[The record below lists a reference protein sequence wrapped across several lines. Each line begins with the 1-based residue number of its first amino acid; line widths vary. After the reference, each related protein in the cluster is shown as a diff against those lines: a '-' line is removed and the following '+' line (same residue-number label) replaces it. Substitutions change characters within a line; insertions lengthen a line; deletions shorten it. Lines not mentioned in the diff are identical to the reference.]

1 MTGAVKSCLS
11 SLIDRYIKLKQAL
24 GRDFT
29 RERRILEHLSKFL
42 NRAGATDLTQTEF
55 DDWCKT
61 QLHLSSGLRRNRM
74 QIVRNFLLYRSRTEP
89 NCFVPNDRLFPARH
103 QVVRPHIFS
112 ELEIARLLQA
122 TAKLPDSPRRVM
134 GPAVWRLAVV
144 LLYTTGLRR
153 RELVRLTLGDYNQ
166 REHTLL
172 IRETKFHKSRYLPLS
187 ADTSREIKGYL
198 AARKKHR
205 LPMLSDSPLL
215 WSGRAAERS
224 LSVDALRNG
233 MRALCRLADVHQ
245 SDGRLPRIHD
255 YRHSFAV
262 SALLRWY
269 RSGVDIQAKL
279 PLLATY
285 MGHVSIV
292 STEYYLPFIPDL
304 ALAASDRFCD
314 HYGMLIKPSTDR
326 GVS

>member
-1 MTGAVKSCLS
+1 LRNTVKSCLS
-11 SLIDRYIKLKQAL
+11 PLIDRYVKLKQAL

-29 RERRILEHLSKFL
+29 RERRILRHLNDFL
-42 NRAGATDLTQTEF
+42 NRVSATNLTQTEF
-55 DDWCKT
+55 DNWCKT
-61 QLHLSSGLRRNRM
+61 QLHLSSGLRRSRM

-89 NCFVPNDRLFPARH
+89 NCFVPDDRLFPTRH
-103 QVVRPHIFS
+103 QVVQPHIFS
-112 ELEIARLLQA
+112 ELEITRLLQA
-122 TAKLPDSPRRVM
+122 TAKLPVSPRVVLRPLVL
-134 GPAVWRLAVV
+134 RLAVV

-153 RELVRLTLGDYNQ
+153 RELVRLTLDDYDQ

-172 IRETKFHKSRYLPLS
+172 IRETKFHKSRCLPLS
-187 ADTSREIKGYL
+187 DDASREIKAYL

-215 WSGRAAERS
+215 WSGGAAERS

-233 MRALCRLADVHQ
+233 MRTLCRLADVRK

-304 ALAASDRFCD
+304 ALAASDRFCGR
-314 HYGMLIKPSTDR
+314 YGMLIKSSIDR
-326 GVS
+326 GVP

>member
-1 MTGAVKSCLS
+1 MRGAVKSCLS
-11 SLIDRYIKLKQAL
+11 SSIDRYIKFKQAL

-29 RERRILEHLSKFL
+29 RERRVLAHLSEFL
-42 NRAGATDLTQTEF
+42 NKASATNLTQTEF

-74 QIVRNFLLYRSRTEP
+74 QIVRNFLLYRRRTEP
-89 NCFVPNDRLFPARH
+89 ICFVPDDRLFPIRH

-122 TAKLPDSPRRVM
+122 TEKVPDSPRLVM
-134 GPAVWRLAVV
+134 RPLVLRLAVV

-153 RELVRLTLGDYNQ
+153 RELVRLTLDDYDQ
-166 REHTLL
+166 RERALL

-187 ADTSREIKGYL
+187 ADASREIKAYL
-198 AARKKHR
+198 AARKEHR
-205 LPMLSDSPLL
+205 LPMLSDSPLF

-233 MRALCRLADVHQ
+233 MRTLCRLADVRK
-245 SDGRLPRIHD
+245 SDGQLPRIHD

-269 RSGVDIQAKL
+269 RSGVDVQAKL

-304 ALAASDRFCD
+304 ALAASDRFCG
-314 HYGMLIKPSTDR
+314 HYGMLIKPSID
-326 GVS
+326 GGGS